1 MSKQFQI
8 HLLQWRVTPGEIGE
22 NLRKA
27 SDLIEKAAPAVG
39 DIVLLPEMFP
49 SGFYYEDLPRM
60 AADADRIIKWM
71 AQLAQG
77 HEIYIA
83 GSLAVQR
90 SQGVANS
97 MVLTGPDGQTRAA
110 YDKIHLFPM
119 AGEHLHFIA
128 GEETIIAEMDGID
141 TGLAICFDL
150 RYPELT
156 RRLCLDGARLT
167 LICAQWP
174 EERIDHFRDLV
185 RVRAL
190 ENQMFVA
197 ACNSCGDNGKGLVM
211 GGNSMV
217 ANPWGEEVGS
227 LGSEEGVLTVTVDMD
242 LVRKLREKFPVLDYA
257 RTDIFGD

>member
-1 MSKQFQI
+1 MTKQFNI
-8 HLLQWRVTPGEIGE
+8 HLLQWRVVPGEIE
-22 NLRKA
+22 KNLHRA
-27 SDLIEKAAPAVG
+27 SELLADVTPGAG

-49 SGFYYEDLPRM
+49 SGFYYEDLGRM
-60 AADADRIIKWM
+60 ASGSDQVIEWM
-71 AQLAQG
+71 GRWTGNQDIHMAGSMAVRRSSG
-77 HEIYIA
+77 IA
-83 GSLAVQR
+83 NSLAV
-90 SQGVANS
+90 V
-97 MVLTGPDGQTRAA
+97 GPDGQVRAA

-119 AGEHLHFIA
+119 AGEHHHFIA
-128 GEETIIAEMDGID
+128 GEKTVIADLDGTT

-156 RRLCLDGARLT
+156 RRLCREGARLT
-167 LICAQWP
+167 LVSAQWP

-211 GGNSMV
+211 GGYSMV
-217 ANPWGEEVGS
+217 VNPWGEVAGS
-227 LGSEEGVLTVTVDMD
+227 LGSDEGVLTVAVNMD

-257 RTDIFGD
+257 RTDLFGE

>member
-1 MSKQFQI
+1 MTKQFNI
-8 HLLQWRVTPGEIGE
+8 HLLQWRVVPGEIE
-22 NLRKA
+22 KNLQRA
-27 SDLIEKAAPAVG
+27 SELLADAAPGAG

-49 SGFYYEDLPRM
+49 SGFYYEDLDRM
-60 AADADRIIKWM
+60 ASGADQVAEWM
-71 AQLAQG
+71 GQWAGDHHIHVAG
-77 HEIYIA
+77 SMAVRRSSGIA
-83 GSLAVQR
+83 NSLAV
-90 SQGVANS
+90 VA
-97 MVLTGPDGQTRAA
+97 PDGQLCAA

-119 AGEHLHFIA
+119 AGEHNHFIA
-128 GEETIIAEMDGID
+128 GEKTVIADLDGTA

-156 RRLCLDGARLT
+156 RRLCREGAHLT
-167 LICAQWP
+167 LVSAQWP

-211 GGNSMV
+211 GGYSMV
-217 ANPWGEEVGS
+217 VNPWGEVMGS
-227 LGSEEGVLTVTVDMD
+227 LGSDEGVLTVAVDMD

-257 RTDIFGD
+257 RTDLFGD